1 MTNPKKKFS
10 AQKQQQQQHTSIPNT
25 TKEHHHHQND
35 TRSLLL
41 ALNLRSQSIVVAAI
55 HMAATTTT
63 IKEDDHQFLKKQ
75 SKLDEEKTMCSNK
88 NRFELELEFVQS
100 LANPRYLHHLATTT
114 STTATTTSSNN
125 NNNNNN
131 NNEDDDDDDDKEP
144 IDILNSKEMIE
155 YLSYLQYWYRD
166 PRYSKYILYPH
177 CLYFLKLL
185 QTDEFRKA
193 MRNPRRVEEVHVA
206 QFTFWAEDLTE
217 RVRKV
222 TTMTTATNDD
232 GIEESKKK

>member
-1 MTNPKKKFS
+1 M
-10 AQKQQQQQHTSIPNT
+10 
-25 TKEHHHHQND
+25 
-35 TRSLLL
+35 
-41 ALNLRSQSIVVAAI
+41 VAAK
-55 HMAATTTT
+55 HMAATTSTT
-63 IKEDDHQFLKKQ
+63 IKEDDHQLLLKKQ

-114 STTATTTSSNN
+114 STTSTTTSS
-125 NNNNNN
+125 NNNN

-222 TTMTTATNDD
+222 TTTTTATNDD
-232 GIEESKKK
+232 GIEESKK

>member
-1 MTNPKKKFS
+1 VYAKPP
-10 AQKQQQQQHTSIPNT
+10 QLVVHTKRTHQIPNT
-25 TKEHHHHQND
+25 TKEHHHHRQND
-35 TRSLLL
+35 ARSLLL
-41 ALNLRSQSIVVAAI
+41 ALNLRSQSIAVAAA
-55 HMAATTTT
+55 HMAATTTTT

-114 STTATTTSSNN
+114 STTTTTTTSSK
-125 NNNNNN
+125 NN
-131 NNEDDDDDDDKEP
+131 NNEDGDDDKEP

-222 TTMTTATNDD
+222 TTKTTATNDD

>member
-1 MTNPKKKFS
+1 M
-10 AQKQQQQQHTSIPNT
+10 
-25 TKEHHHHQND
+25 
-35 TRSLLL
+35 
-41 ALNLRSQSIVVAAI
+41 VAAK
-55 HMAATTTT
+55 HMAATSTT

-114 STTATTTSSNN
+114 STTSTTTSS
-125 NNNNNN
+125 NNNNN

-222 TTMTTATNDD
+222 TTTTTATNDD

>member
-1 MTNPKKKFS
+1 
-10 AQKQQQQQHTSIPNT
+10 
-25 TKEHHHHQND
+25 
-35 TRSLLL
+35 
-41 ALNLRSQSIVVAAI
+41 VVAAK
-55 HMAATTTT
+55 HMAATSTT
-63 IKEDDHQFLKKQ
+63 IKEDDHQLLLKKQ

-114 STTATTTSSNN
+114 STTSTTTSSNN
-125 NNNNNN
+125 NNNN
-131 NNEDDDDDDDKEP
+131 EDDDDYYYYKEP

-222 TTMTTATNDD
+222 TTTTTATNDD

>member
-1 MTNPKKKFS
+1 VYAKPP
-10 AQKQQQQQHTSIPNT
+10 QLVVHTKRTHQIPNT
-25 TKEHHHHQND
+25 TKEHHHHRQND
-35 TRSLLL
+35 ARSLLL
-41 ALNLRSQSIVVAAI
+41 ALNLRSQSIAVAAA
-55 HMAATTTT
+55 HMAATTTTT

-114 STTATTTSSNN
+114 STTTTTTTSSK
-125 NNNNNN
+125 NN
-131 NNEDDDDDDDKEP
+131 NNEDGDDDKEP

-222 TTMTTATNDD
+222 MTTTTTD
-232 GIEESKKK
+232 GIEGSKE

>member
-1 MTNPKKKFS
+1 MTNPENFFS
-10 AQKQQQQQHTSIPNT
+10 AQKQQQHNNTSTPNT
-25 TKEHHHHQND
+25 TKEHHHHHQND
-35 TRSLLL
+35 TRSLLLL

-55 HMAATTTT
+55 HMAATTTTT

-114 STTATTTSSNN
+114 STTTSS
-125 NNNNNN
+125 NNNNN
-131 NNEDDDDDDDKEP
+131 NNEDDDADDDDKEP

-222 TTMTTATNDD
+222 TTTTTATNDD
-232 GIEESKKK
+232 GIEESKK

>member
-1 MTNPKKKFS
+1 MYAKPP
-10 AQKQQQQQHTSIPNT
+10 QLVVHTKRTHQIPNT
-25 TKEHHHHQND
+25 TKEHHHHRQND
-35 TRSLLL
+35 ARSLLL
-41 ALNLRSQSIVVAAI
+41 ALNLRSQSIAVAAA
-55 HMAATTTT
+55 HMAATTTTT

-114 STTATTTSSNN
+114 STTTTTTTSSK
-125 NNNNNN
+125 NN
-131 NNEDDDDDDDKEP
+131 NNEDGDDDKEP

-222 TTMTTATNDD
+222 MTTTTATNDD

>member
-1 MTNPKKKFS
+1 
-10 AQKQQQQQHTSIPNT
+10 
-25 TKEHHHHQND
+25 
-35 TRSLLL
+35 
-41 ALNLRSQSIVVAAI
+41 
-55 HMAATTTT
+55 
-63 IKEDDHQFLKKQ
+63 
-75 SKLDEEKTMCSNK
+75 
-88 NRFELELEFVQS
+88 
-100 LANPRYLHHLATTT
+100 
-114 STTATTTSSNN
+114 
-125 NNNNNN
+125 
-131 NNEDDDDDDDKEP
+131 
-144 IDILNSKEMIE
+144 MIE

-222 TTMTTATNDD
+222 MTTTTTNNN
-232 GIEESKKK
+232 GIEESNKEE

>member
-1 MTNPKKKFS
+1 M
-10 AQKQQQQQHTSIPNT
+10 
-25 TKEHHHHQND
+25 
-35 TRSLLL
+35 
-41 ALNLRSQSIVVAAI
+41 VAAK
-55 HMAATTTT
+55 HMAATTSTT
-63 IKEDDHQFLKKQ
+63 IKEDDHQLLLKKQ

-114 STTATTTSSNN
+114 STTSTTTSS
-125 NNNNNN
+125 NNNN

-232 GIEESKKK
+232 GIEESKKE

>member
-1 MTNPKKKFS
+1 
-10 AQKQQQQQHTSIPNT
+10 
-25 TKEHHHHQND
+25 
-35 TRSLLL
+35 
-41 ALNLRSQSIVVAAI
+41 
-55 HMAATTTT
+55 MAATTTT
-63 IKEDDHQFLKKQ
+63 TTRTIKEDDEFLKKQ
-75 SKLDEEKTMCSNK
+75 SKLDEEKTACSNK

-100 LANPRYLHHLATTT
+100 LANPRYLHHLATTI
-114 STTATTTSSNN
+114 STTTTTTSSNN
-125 NNNNNN
+125 NNN
-131 NNEDDDDDDDKEP
+131 EDDDDKEEEN

-222 TTMTTATNDD
+222 MTTTTATNN
-232 GIEESKKK
+232 GIEESKE

>member
-1 MTNPKKKFS
+1 
-10 AQKQQQQQHTSIPNT
+10 
-25 TKEHHHHQND
+25 
-35 TRSLLL
+35 
-41 ALNLRSQSIVVAAI
+41 
-55 HMAATTTT
+55 MAATSTT

-75 SKLDEEKTMCSNK
+75 SKLDEEKTMCSNKK

-114 STTATTTSSNN
+114 STTSTTTSSNN
-125 NNNNNN
+125 NNNN
-131 NNEDDDDDDDKEP
+131 EDGDDDDDKEP

-222 TTMTTATNDD
+222 MTTTTATNDD

>member
-1 MTNPKKKFS
+1 MYAKPP
-10 AQKQQQQQHTSIPNT
+10 QLVVHTKRTHQIPNT
-25 TKEHHHHQND
+25 TKEHHHHRQND
-35 TRSLLL
+35 ARSLLL
-41 ALNLRSQSIVVAAI
+41 ALNLRSQSIAVAAA
-55 HMAATTTT
+55 HMAATTTTT

-114 STTATTTSSNN
+114 STTTSATTSSNN
-125 NNNNNN
+125 NNNN
-131 NNEDDDDDDDKEP
+131 EDGDDDKEP

-222 TTMTTATNDD
+222 MTTTTATNN
-232 GIEESKKK
+232 GIEESKE

>member
-1 MTNPKKKFS
+1 M
-10 AQKQQQQQHTSIPNT
+10 
-25 TKEHHHHQND
+25 
-35 TRSLLL
+35 
-41 ALNLRSQSIVVAAI
+41 VAAA
-55 HMAATTTT
+55 HMAATTT
-63 IKEDDHQFLKKQ
+63 IRDDHQFLKKQ

-100 LANPRYLHHLATTT
+100 LANPRYLHHLATTI
-114 STTATTTSSNN
+114 STTTSATTSSNN
-125 NNNNNN
+125 NNNN
-131 NNEDDDDDDDKEP
+131 EDGDDDKEP
-144 IDILNSKEMIE
+144 IDILNSKKMIE

-222 TTMTTATNDD
+222 MTTTTNDD
-232 GIEESKKK
+232 GIKGSKE

>member
-1 MTNPKKKFS
+1 
-10 AQKQQQQQHTSIPNT
+10 
-25 TKEHHHHQND
+25 
-35 TRSLLL
+35 
-41 ALNLRSQSIVVAAI
+41 
-55 HMAATTTT
+55 MAATTATT

-114 STTATTTSSNN
+114 STTTTTTTTSSK
-125 NNNNNN
+125 NN
-131 NNEDDDDDDDKEP
+131 NNEDGDDDKEP

-222 TTMTTATNDD
+222 MTTTTTD
-232 GIEESKKK
+232 GIEGSKE

>member
-1 MTNPKKKFS
+1 MKIFSSLTPIFNAFTFAGPSSSPWPKSAVNVTTSHPYVSCNHLRMMEVSNPPEYARTTFFTSPDGPTFPAIGTNFLFK
-10 AQKQQQQQHTSIPNT
+10 
-25 TKEHHHHQND
+25 
-35 TRSLLL
+35 RLLL
-41 ALNLRSQSIVVAAI
+41 LLLLLFAL
-55 HMAATTTT
+55 M
-63 IKEDDHQFLKKQ
+63 FLLMLLMLKD
-75 SKLDEEKTMCSNK
+75 DEE
-88 NRFELELEFVQS
+88 EG
-100 LANPRYLHHLATTT
+100 
-114 STTATTTSSNN
+114 
-125 NNNNNN
+125 
-131 NNEDDDDDDDKEP
+131 DDDDDDKEP

-222 TTMTTATNDD
+222 MTTTTATNDD

>member
-1 MTNPKKKFS
+1 MYAKPP
-10 AQKQQQQQHTSIPNT
+10 QLVVHTKRTHQIPNT
-25 TKEHHHHQND
+25 TKEHHHHRQND
-35 TRSLLL
+35 ARSLLL
-41 ALNLRSQSIVVAAI
+41 ALNLRSQSIAVAAA
-55 HMAATTTT
+55 HMAATTTTT

-114 STTATTTSSNN
+114 STTTTTTTSSK
-125 NNNNNN
+125 NN
-131 NNEDDDDDDDKEP
+131 NNEDGDDDKEP

-222 TTMTTATNDD
+222 MTTTTTD
-232 GIEESKKK
+232 GIEGSKE

>member
-1 MTNPKKKFS
+1 
-10 AQKQQQQQHTSIPNT
+10 
-25 TKEHHHHQND
+25 
-35 TRSLLL
+35 
-41 ALNLRSQSIVVAAI
+41 
-55 HMAATTTT
+55 MAATTTT

-100 LANPRYLHHLATTT
+100 LANPRYLHHLATTN
-114 STTATTTSSNN
+114 STTSTTTSSNN

-131 NNEDDDDDDDKEP
+131 EDDDADDDDKEP

-222 TTMTTATNDD
+222 TTTTTATNDD
-232 GIEESKKK
+232 GIEESKK